1 MNWRG
6 GNMLTKKSKH
16 TKATFNPYEMNVDLS
31 ELEQLKLEL
40 YATKESLDAIYS
52 ILQNV
57 TEPDLIDCAI
67 YELKSVQMRYTFLH
81 KKIVELSAS

>member
-1 MNWRG
+1 
-6 GNMLTKKSKH
+6 MLTKKSKH

-52 ILQNV
+52 IHQNV